1 MAPKNSTL
9 LARLVLA
16 STICLCPLMLHAQE
30 ISLSGTVT
38 DATDAVLPGVTVTAV
53 HTDTG
58 NTFVGVTDA
67 NGNYLIN
74 ALRTGTY
81 TLKVELTGFSNLTGS
96 NLALQVGQHAVLNF
110 KLTVSSL
117 QESVTVAAN
126 APLVELTQS
135 KVGGNIDQRQIE
147 ELPLNGR
154 NWLDLS
160 LLSPGSRVNQVSA
173 ALGGGVST
181 GSSPVTGA
189 GGNTGAF
196 QLNLDGQQVT
206 NQLACTTWGQFKFSN
221 DAIQEFEMVTSRFDA
236 TQGRST
242 QVQLNVVTKAGTNQL
257 NGTAAGY
264 FRSDKFN
271 SPDFI

>member
-1 MAPKNSTL
+1 VN
-9 LARLVLA
+9 
-16 STICLCPLMLHAQE
+16 
-30 ISLSGTVT
+30 
-38 DATDAVLPGVTVTAV
+38 
-53 HTDTG
+53 
-58 NTFVGVTDA
+58 
-67 NGNYLIN
+67 
-74 ALRTGTY
+74 
-81 TLKVELTGFSNLTGS
+81 
-96 NLALQVGQHAVLNF
+96 
-110 KLTVSSL
+110 
-117 QESVTVAAN
+117 
-126 APLVELTQS
+126 
-135 KVGGNIDQRQIE
+135 GNIDQRQIE

-160 LLSPGSRVNQVSA
+160 LLSPGSRVNAVSA

-196 QLNLDGQQVT
+196 QLHLDGQQVT
-206 NQLACTTWGQFKFSN
+206 NQLACTSWGQFKFSN

-264 FRSDKFN
+264 FRSDKVN
-271 SPDFI
+271 SPDFITHTVLPYSDQQGSATIGGPIIKDRLHFFAYWDGERNPQSYTFTSVYPAFNNVPGFTGVKATDNKWGGRGDYQFNSNTHLMVRANGYSDTLPDSSFTGGALQHPYRAMS